1 LRCASVA
8 LAAAGL
14 THRLPRERSF
24 ATVVTALLPASHGS
38 SARMMCTVCLD
49 AGTCHRA
56 VRFVC
61 SLRFGRCRYA
71 LQSSALRWLVPCE
84 SPSSEEQRVGANH
97 SAAKRTT
104 CVRLCAWRGCGLL
117 DDVKRAR
124 LFGDHFGKYSPA
136 DVCVRACVCVC
147 PLVPVCACLCVR
159 ECVSACLCARAC
171 VCVCLCVCVC
181 ACLRAH
187 ARLSNCACVCVCV
200 SVCVRVCV
208 AVCVCVCV
216 CACLRTHLRSSIL

>member
-1 LRCASVA
+1 MLRCASVP
-8 LAAAGL
+8 LTAAGL

-24 ATVVTALLPASHGS
+24 ATVVTALLSASHGS

-61 SLRFGRCRYA
+61 SLRFGRCTFA
-71 LQSSALRWLVPCE
+71 LQCSALRWLVPCE

-117 DDVKRAR
+117 DDMQQAR

-136 DVCVRACVCVC
+136 DVSVRACMCV
-147 PLVPVCACLCVR
+147 
-159 ECVSACLCARAC
+159 CARAR
-171 VCVCLCVCVC
+171 VPT
-181 ACLRAH
+181 
-187 ARLSNCACVCVCV
+187 CACVCVL
-200 SVCVRVCV
+200 
-208 AVCVCVCV
+208 VCVCVR
-216 CACLRTHLRSSIL
+216 A